1 MPDNLTYM
9 DCWHFI
15 APLIPVT
22 DDQTS
27 QLVYTM
33 VFLALREAE
42 KQRVETEK
50 GKKCEEKQS

>member
-22 DDQTS
+22 DDKTS
-27 QLVYTM
+27 QMVYTM

-50 GKKCEEKQS
+50 RKKCGEK

>member
-1 MPDNLTYM
+1 MNHDLTYL
-9 DCWHFI
+9 DCWNFI

-22 DDQTS
+22 DDKTS
-27 QLVYTM
+27 QMVYTM

-50 GKKCEEKQS
+50 GKKCGEK